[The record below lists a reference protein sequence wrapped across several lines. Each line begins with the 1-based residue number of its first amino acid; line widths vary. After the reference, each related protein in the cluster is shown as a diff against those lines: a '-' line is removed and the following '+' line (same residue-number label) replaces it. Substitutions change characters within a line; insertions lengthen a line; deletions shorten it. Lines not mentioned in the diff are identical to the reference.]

1 MVLYNAFLAVV
12 IVAIAYVIGEWV
24 SDITR
29 AWVPSVL
36 VTAIL
41 FLIGYWTIFPE
52 TISDDSGLTSFAG
65 TIGVLMF
72 ITHIG
77 TVISLRQ
84 LAEQW
89 KTVIIC
95 LVGLAG
101 MVALCW
107 FICPLIMEKTLVIA
121 GLPPLTGGIVA
132 ALTMQNAAQSAGLE
146 EAAVFAI
153 AMYSVQGLAGY
164 PITALCLHAE
174 GRKLINDWHTEKEK
188 LSETEIAKMKTIGL
202 STIGDDSDVK
212 KPIPPVPERFNTPV
226 FIIAKVAASVW
237 LSTLVG
243 QLIPQIPTIVWC
255 LIISVVLTRLGFLDT
270 SSLTRANTY
279 TIFIFA
285 AMLSVFSGLK
295 DCTPSMLKT
304 LIGPMLIMII
314 IGVAGMGVAAF
325 IIARI
330 LKMDFPLAFANGL
343 TALYGFPCD
352 AIITE
357 NTCNSLTQD
366 PDERGY
372 LMSKMFPSMVVG
384 GFVTVT
390 ITSVIF
396 AGYFARLLSGTGGV
410 VF

>member
-12 IVAIAYVIGEWV
+12 IVCVCYVIGEWV
-24 SDITR
+24 ADLSK
-29 AWVPSVL
+29 AWIPSVL

-41 FLIGYWTIFPE
+41 FLIGYWTVFPA
-52 TISDDSGLTSFAG
+52 TLNDDTGLASFAS

-77 TVISLRQ
+77 TVISLKQ
-84 LAEQW
+84 LIEQW
-89 KTVIIC
+89 KTVVVC
-95 LVGLAG
+95 LVGLVG

-132 ALTMQNAAQSAGLE
+132 ALTMQKAATAAGLK

-174 GRKLINDWHTEKEK
+174 GKRLIKEWHSGSLN
-188 LSETEIAKMKTIGL
+188 LSEAEIAKMKTIGL
-202 STIGDDSDVK
+202 STIGDDSDIK
-212 KPIPPVPERFNTPV
+212 KPIPPIPAKFNTPV
-226 FIIAKVAASVW
+226 LIIGKVALSVW
-237 LSTLVG
+237 ISSLVG

-255 LIISVVLTRLGFLDT
+255 LIISVILTRLGFLDT
-270 SSLTRANTY
+270 SSLSRANTY
-279 TIFIFA
+279 TIFMFA

-295 DCTPSMLKT
+295 DCTPHMLKT

-314 IGVAGMGVAAF
+314 IGVIGMAIAAF
-325 IIARI
+325 VIAKI
-330 LKMDFPLAFANGL
+330 FKMSFPLALANGL

-357 NTCNSLTQD
+357 STCNSLTED

-396 AGYFARLLSGTGGV
+396 AGYFAQLLGGGGIT
-410 VF
+410 F